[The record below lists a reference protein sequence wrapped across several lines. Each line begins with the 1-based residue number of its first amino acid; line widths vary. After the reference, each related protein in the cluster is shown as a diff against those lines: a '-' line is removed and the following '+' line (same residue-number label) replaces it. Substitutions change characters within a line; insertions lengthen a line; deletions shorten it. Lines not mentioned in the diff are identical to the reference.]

1 MVAATLVLANLET
14 ARKFYVVQQSMQNVV
29 VLDFS
34 MGVRMKQL
42 SGRRKASKAL
52 GDDVTFTR
60 FIRTSRGHTLKHT
73 TPPMPANATG
83 TRFPN
88 RVLRPDQMK
97 TLLVSGHSN
106 IKIGRDCRVGK
117 LRGYWIYTLSLEER
131 RTCPNSCS
139 HWRTCYGNSEPLG
152 KRIDHTHPDFLQRL
166 DAEIAGLMAQAKR
179 RRGAPGIIL
188 RLHALGD
195 FYSTDYVDFWGRQL
209 DKHPRLV
216 LFGYT
221 AWAPLTAIGARVD
234 RLIDLYPGR
243 AMIRFSN
250 GGMVTRSTV
259 PIVDAEDC
267 PPGAFVCPE
276 QTGQFEACGKCGAC
290 WTTLKNVAFMAH

>member
-1 MVAATLVLANLET
+1 MDSRGHVRLAS
-14 ARKFYVVQQSMQNVV
+14 AR
-29 VLDFS
+29 
-34 MGVRMKQL
+34 
-42 SGRRKASKAL
+42 A
-52 GDDVTFTR
+52 GDDVTFSRYIKVKGHGKAHGRR
-60 FIRTSRGHTLKHT
+60 FQAKLPTL
-73 TPPMPANATG
+73 ANPSIEAG
-83 TRFPN
+83 RSLFH
-88 RVLRPDQMK
+88 RKSVKSPDQMK
-97 TLLVSGHSN
+97 TLLVSGYSN
-106 IKIGRDCRVGK
+106 VKIGRDCRVGK
-117 LRGYWIYTLSLEER
+117 LKGYWIYTLSLEER
-131 RTCPNSCS
+131 RTCPRACH
-139 HWRTCYGNSEPLG
+139 HWQNCYGNGMPYA

-166 DAEIAGLMAQAKR
+166 DAEIVGLLAQAKR

-195 FYSTDYVDFWGRQL
+195 FYSADYVDFWSRQL

-221 AWAPLTAIGARVD
+221 AWAPDTEIGARVD